1 MSIAIATH
9 FFIKK
14 KRTYSPHRA
23 GDLEEG
29 IMKSNNLFISYSSK
43 DGAWVN
49 ENLIPIL
56 DKHSISYSIHTRDFE
71 LGKPIVQNM
80 ADSVYSSRK
89 VLIVLSDDYFANNF
103 CREERVTMIRNSV
116 LLSFSFILSVFI
128 QARTAFMHYSIA
140 SKHSFSF
147 ALPSGLKGK

>member
-1 MSIAIATH
+1 MSISIAAH

-56 DKHSISYSIHTRDFE
+56 DKHSISYSIHTRDFK
-71 LGKPIVQNM
+71 LGKP
-80 ADSVYSSRK
+80 
-89 VLIVLSDDYFANNF
+89 LSK
-103 CREERVTMIRNSV
+103 TW
-116 LLSFSFILSVFI
+116 
-128 QARTAFMHYSIA
+128 QTASTAAAKF
-140 SKHSFSF
+140 
-147 ALPSGLKGK
+147 